1 MIGHNM
7 NVGGWFD
14 HTIGKLDW
22 RFRCN
27 YHFTQCGAMTICEK
41 EHKMSMNKLMIVSVT
56 TFTIIGVGL
65 SATGSAFADDKKRK
79 GKGKRGINIERI
91 DTDKS
96 GAVSLEEFASV
107 GLGKMIAADKD
118 GDGILSTDEI
128 SAEMEAERKRRR
140 EEAMMKRLDVNGDGS
155 ITVVELQ
162 DRMNKQFAVL
172 DRNSDGSLSTEE
184 LRKMRGKRKGNRNNN
199 RR

>member
-1 MIGHNM
+1 
-7 NVGGWFD
+7 
-14 HTIGKLDW
+14 
-22 RFRCN
+22 
-27 YHFTQCGAMTICEK
+27 
-41 EHKMSMNKLMIVSVT
+41 MSMNKLMIVSVT

-96 GAVSLEEFASV
+96 GAISLEEFASV

-155 ITVVELQ
+155 ITVAELQ

>member
-1 MIGHNM
+1 
-7 NVGGWFD
+7 
-14 HTIGKLDW
+14 
-22 RFRCN
+22 
-27 YHFTQCGAMTICEK
+27 
-41 EHKMSMNKLMIVSVT
+41 
-56 TFTIIGVGL
+56 
-65 SATGSAFADDKKRK
+65 
-79 GKGKRGINIERI
+79 
-91 DTDKS
+91 
-96 GAVSLEEFASV
+96 
-107 GLGKMIAADKD
+107 
-118 GDGILSTDEI
+118 
-128 SAEMEAERKRRR
+128 MEAERKRRR